1 MDIKVHRG
9 LEQIGGCITEIST
22 ATSRVFIDFGQNL
35 PGHGEPTTPE
45 QDKLMVE
52 NIFASNAK
60 SHEAVFYTHGHE
72 DHVGLFEYIPSC
84 VPQYMSD
91 GTKELLLI
99 KYKTLKE
106 GVDLCLERLQ
116 NDTNATKEQI
126 DKVVVRKSKAEN
138 KIKLIT
144 KMNAWGRTS
153 PRKKPCSISIGDIT
167 ITPFFNCHSIYDS
180 HMFLIEADG
189 KRIWHTG
196 DYRAHGYMGK
206 GLIPTLSKYA
216 TNIDTLITEGT
227 MLSRNDECIH
237 ECRVSEK
244 MANVMKAFKYVFV
257 LASATDIE
265 RLASIKNA
273 ALEAKKTLYVCSKFM
288 ASTMKFFTERESEL
302 SHGLF
307 NFSPRMLRLNGL
319 ERIKKSGFVLVVGTS
334 QISRVKEL
342 INELPIEDTL
352 LIYSSWEGYYT
363 IPEQIA
369 ANPNY
374 KKFRE
379 LFFNVVDIHTSGHAD
394 KTTIRKVVDIV
405 KPQETV
411 FIHKEKGALDN
422 LDNLVPYRK

>member
-1 MDIKVHRG
+1 
-9 LEQIGGCITEIST
+9 
-22 ATSRVFIDFGQNL
+22 
-35 PGHGEPTTPE
+35 
-45 QDKLMVE
+45 
-52 NIFASNAK
+52 
-60 SHEAVFYTHGHE
+60 
-72 DHVGLFEYIPSC
+72 
-84 VPQYMSD
+84 
-91 GTKELLLI
+91 
-99 KYKTLKE
+99 
-106 GVDLCLERLQ
+106 
-116 NDTNATKEQI
+116 
-126 DKVVVRKSKAEN
+126 
-138 KIKLIT
+138 
-144 KMNAWGRTS
+144 
-153 PRKKPCSISIGDIT
+153 
-167 ITPFFNCHSIYDS
+167 
-180 HMFLIEADG
+180 
-189 KRIWHTG
+189 
-196 DYRAHGYMGK
+196 MGK
-206 GLIPTLSKYA
+206 GLIPTLRKYA

-334 QISRVKEL
+334 QISRVKKL

-394 KTTIRKVVDIV
+394 KTTIRKVIDIV

>member
-1 MDIKVHRG
+1 
-9 LEQIGGCITEIST
+9 
-22 ATSRVFIDFGQNL
+22 
-35 PGHGEPTTPE
+35 
-45 QDKLMVE
+45 
-52 NIFASNAK
+52 
-60 SHEAVFYTHGHE
+60 
-72 DHVGLFEYIPSC
+72 
-84 VPQYMSD
+84 
-91 GTKELLLI
+91 
-99 KYKTLKE
+99 
-106 GVDLCLERLQ
+106 
-116 NDTNATKEQI
+116 
-126 DKVVVRKSKAEN
+126 
-138 KIKLIT
+138 
-144 KMNAWGRTS
+144 
-153 PRKKPCSISIGDIT
+153 
-167 ITPFFNCHSIYDS
+167 
-180 HMFLIEADG
+180 
-189 KRIWHTG
+189 
-196 DYRAHGYMGK
+196 
-206 GLIPTLSKYA
+206 
-216 TNIDTLITEGT
+216 
-227 MLSRNDECIH
+227 
-237 ECRVSEK
+237 

-342 INELPIEDTL
+342 IKELPIEETL

-422 LDNLVPYRK
+422 PYI